1 MEYRKIGQS
10 NLKVSVISM
19 GCWAIAGDSTW
30 GPQKESDAINA
41 IYAALDAGINFFDTA
56 EIYGDGYSE
65 ELLGRTLTKRRKE
78 VIIAT
83 KVSPHHLRPKDLIKS
98 CENSLRRLKTDY
110 IDLYYIHWPNREI
123 PIEET
128 LSTMEK
134 LKREGKIRVLG
145 CSNFGKIDLTEL
157 LKKGRVEAD
166 QLPYSLLWRV
176 IENEIQPL
184 CIKNNIAI
192 TCYSPLA
199 QGLLTGKFNSPDEV
213 PEGRARTRHFSSNRP
228 QARHK
233 EAGAEK
239 ETFEVLGEIKK
250 ICKKINIP
258 MAQVSLAWLL
268 SRRGVASIIAGAR
281 NPEQVKINAKT
292 ADLTLPQEI
301 LEKLTLITEDLK
313 NKLGNN
319 PDMWQS
325 DSRIR

>member
-41 IYAALDAGINFFDTA
+41 IYTALDAGINFFDTA